1 MNNINYKVFPILVAF
16 TLLISNNSY
25 CNDGGEY
32 YWGPEEIKTVEE
44 KIVNINGKK
53 LEVYKGAGDNFEI
66 DERAIVPNGIK
77 VNVYATITNGNT
89 KWSLIK
95 YFYYNN
101 SILSSIRDDEMNFFK
116 DDYSALEYFNKLSEI
131 KQYEKLSED
140 AFVVSGK
147 DFGWV
152 KDKYLIGDKQVWETN
167 NNIVESVIEEL
178 ESLRN
183 ENKIET
189 EETTKES
196 IIYEETNN
204 DKKNKKDNIFD
215 IIKKFFGL

>member
-16 TLLISNNSY
+16 TLIISNNSY

-95 YFYYNN
+95 YFYYKN
-101 SILSSIRDDEMNFFK
+101 SILSFIRDDEMNSFE
-116 DDYSALEYFNKLSEI
+116 DDYSALEYFNKLSEM

-140 AFVVSGK
+140 AFHVSGK

-152 KDKYLIGDKQVWETN
+152 KDKYLISEQELQEKYK
-167 NNIVESVIEEL
+167 NIFESQMSEIV
-178 ESLRN
+178 SRN
-183 ENKIET
+183 ESI
-189 EETTKES
+189 EETTKEN

-204 DKKNKKDNIFD
+204 DKNNKKDNIFD